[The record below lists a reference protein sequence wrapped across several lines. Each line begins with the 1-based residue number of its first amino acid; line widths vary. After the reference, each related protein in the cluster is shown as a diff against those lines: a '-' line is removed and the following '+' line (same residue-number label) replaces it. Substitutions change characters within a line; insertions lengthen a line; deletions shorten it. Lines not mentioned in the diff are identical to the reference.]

1 MGRFAIGI
9 RALGM
14 SLGLDVNVLME
25 APGPHN
31 MRAWNPG
38 GGMVAWGIAWR
49 RGRYRRVSLLECRIS
64 SSQCLFVFKKH

>member
-49 RGRYRRVSLLECRIS
+49 GRYRRVSLLERRIS
-64 SSQCLFVFKKH
+64 GSQCLLMFKEQ

>member
-14 SLGLDVNVLME
+14 SLGFDVNVLME

-49 RGRYRRVSLLECRIS
+49 CPYRCVSLLGCRIS
-64 SSQCLFVFKKH
+64 GSQWLLMFKK